1 MIYSSL
7 VLTIPDNAPNNLR
20 QRYLI
25 YISCADNGKGIDI
38 TTNQPLKS
46 FYQWAQS

>member
-1 MIYSSL
+1 MKYSSL
-7 VLTIPDNAPNNLR
+7 VLTIPEDAPSALR

-38 TTNQPLKS
+38 TTGNPLKT
-46 FYQWAQS
+46 FYLWVTS